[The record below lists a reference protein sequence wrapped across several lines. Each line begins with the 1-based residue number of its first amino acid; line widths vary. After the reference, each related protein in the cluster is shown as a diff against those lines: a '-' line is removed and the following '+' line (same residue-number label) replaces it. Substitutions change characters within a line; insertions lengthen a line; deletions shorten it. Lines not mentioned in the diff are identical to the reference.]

1 LQPHILCI
9 STLYDIT
16 TRRIYPNINN
26 DAPKE
31 RIKAT
36 VDPHTNSDRLLDS
49 DANSFWNSAEFICW
63 QPLALFDVSSRV
75 GTCVVVPFVP
85 VEGSVVVPFV
95 CPPKGSV
102 PLVPVVVS
110 VPFVS
115 VVGAVPLVPVAVSV
129 PFDEVP
135 FLLEFEDAH
144 ESGTLSQQSR

>member
-9 STLYDIT
+9 STLHDIT

-36 VDPHTNSDRLLDS
+36 VDPQTNSDRLLDS

-63 QPLALFDVSSRV
+63 QPLALFDGSRV
-75 GTCVVVPFVP
+75 GTCVSFVP

-110 VPFVS
+110 VPFVT
-115 VVGAVPLVPVAVSV
+115 VVGAVPLVPVVVSV